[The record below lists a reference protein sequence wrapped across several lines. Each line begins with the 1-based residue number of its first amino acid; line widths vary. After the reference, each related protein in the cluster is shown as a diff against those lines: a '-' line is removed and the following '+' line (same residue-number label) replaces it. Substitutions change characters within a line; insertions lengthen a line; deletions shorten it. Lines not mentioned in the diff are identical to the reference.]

1 MVRVARRHEL
11 ASEGKMGCPKA
22 EPPKYPLDTES
33 HIRSAASYYSRRD
46 TVKCK
51 GFWRRWCKAAKRV
64 GLKTPTVKEKCR
76 I

>member
-1 MVRVARRHEL
+1 MPDTVARRRKL
-11 ASEGKMGCPKA
+11 AQKGQIGCPKTLN
-22 EPPKYPLDTES
+22 YMLDS
-33 HIRSAASYYSRRD
+33 KGHVKAAASYYSRRD